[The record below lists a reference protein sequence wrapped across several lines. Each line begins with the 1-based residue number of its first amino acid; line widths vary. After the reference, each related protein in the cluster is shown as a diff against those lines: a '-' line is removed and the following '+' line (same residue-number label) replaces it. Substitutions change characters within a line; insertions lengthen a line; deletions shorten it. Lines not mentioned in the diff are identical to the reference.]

1 MPGGVIGIALI
12 LTFSSSNFALTGT
25 VWIMILALVIRRMPF
40 TSRSATAA
48 MMQLPESVE
57 EAALIL
63 GASKLETF
71 GKITI
76 PMMAS
81 GIISGAVLSWVSVIT
96 EMSSGVMLYNNRTI
110 TLTLSTYASINNGT
124 YGVAAVFATIT
135 TIFTIIC
142 LVIYLKVTKS
152 EDIQI

>member
-1 MPGGVIGIALI
+1 
-12 LTFSSSNFALTGT
+12 
-25 VWIMILALVIRRMPF
+25 
-40 TSRSATAA
+40 